1 MSIRRIGAYFACCL
15 FAGSAAADFKV
26 GELVEFALPQLGG
39 GTVALSDYRGE
50 WVVVNYWA
58 TWCGPCRK
66 EIPELSELHEERSDV
81 TVLGLAYEDIDD
93 AAFAS
98 FLSAFT
104 VTYPILKVDVYDP
117 PQPFGAPLALP
128 TTILLDTEGRAMKSF
143 VGPVTRAA
151 IEDFIDSAPGR

>member
-1 MSIRRIGAYFACCL
+1 VSFRRMGALLACCL
-15 FAGSAAADFKV
+15 MAG
-26 GELVEFALPQLGG
+26 ALPADYETGEVVDFSLPALGG
-39 GTVALSDYRGE
+39 GSVALSDYRGD

-66 EIPELSELHEERSDV
+66 EIPELSELHEERTDI

-93 AAFAS
+93 AAFES

-104 VTYPILKVDVYDP
+104 VTYPVLRVDVYDP

-128 TTILLDTEGRAMKSF
+128 TTILLDTEGRAIKSF

-151 IEDFIDSAPGR
+151 IEAFIDSAAAR